1 MAACNAVALSLG
13 NAHGTVVLGRPIDLV
28 FDVHTDPGMAVDSA
42 CIVADA
48 VAGETKIES
57 ARLRVMP
64 QPGEGGQVSTVRIR
78 SSVVVDEPVLTV
90 RLTVGCVGATTR
102 IYHFF
107 GELPATVAANTMAPV
122 AIPASVPRAREGDSR
137 RASSGDAS
145 AVAQLPRRPARTV
158 ARARKPEAESSSM
171 AAAPRQPTMRS
182 KPKAKTEALKAVAPP
197 QSRLVMEPLDSW
209 LTTDPAASSLHLTT
223 QLAALPSDVPDERR
237 TQAAALWKSLSA
249 PDEKALEYQARL
261 QQYQADL
268 AAAQAIAAS
277 ARAASADAQQRLERM
292 EQERFS
298 ATLVY
303 ALMGLLAVALIAL
316 AWLWM
321 RVRAQSA
328 RAEQAWRGVV
338 ASSTNGPHAEAP
350 DAALFEEFMAEE
362 AMQAPSQVLSDA
374 ASEPPAPHMPV
385 STSVA
390 HSPLAPMVT
399 GWPQELELWPPVASV
414 QERAVHVVHPEDLFD
429 LQQQAEFFV
438 SVGEHDQAIGVMKR
452 HIADNE
458 KTSPLAYLELLR
470 LYHSLSRVGDF
481 NILRAQFHRYFNAHI
496 PEFAL
501 FHRTGRNLEDYPE
514 DLAQIEAL
522 WSDPAVLPCLEGFLF
537 CREGA
542 DTGRF
547 DLCAYDDLL
556 LLYAIART
564 TPASARGAP
573 SPRARTTPRGAAE
586 RDPKSVPPQIDVPG
600 DVAAPGKAV
609 LTPPFTP
616 TSDQGNLMEYDL
628 HWEPKVVTTPAADA
642 LPAVRGPSEVSIDI
656 DLSDLESTD
665 DAALPPLTHSELPV
679 MPVTPTPAPGQP
691 VGFGVNSDR
700 VEARFDLEER
710 KTPI

>member
-13 NAHGTVVLGRPIDLV
+13 NAHGAVVLGRPIDLV

-48 VAGETKIES
+48 VAGETKIEGV
-57 ARLRVMP
+57 RLRVMP

-90 RLTVGCVGATTR
+90 RLTVGCEGATSRT
-102 IYHFF
+102 YHFF
-107 GELPATVAANTMAPV
+107 GELPATVAANTTAPV
-122 AIPASVPRAREGDSR
+122 AIPAFVPRASASDSR

-145 AVAQLPRRPARTV
+145 AVAQLPRSPARNV
-158 ARARKPEAESSSM
+158 ARARKPEAEASSM
-171 AAAPRQPTMRS
+171 AAAPRQPPLRS
-182 KPKAKTEALKAVAPP
+182 TPKAKAALKAVAPP

-223 QLAALPSDVPDERR
+223 QLAAPPSEVPDERR

-249 PDEKALEYQARL
+249 PDEKTLEYQARL
-261 QQYQADL
+261 QQQQADL

-303 ALMGLLAVALIAL
+303 ALMGVLAVALIAL

-374 ASEPPAPHMPV
+374 ASEPPAPHGPV
-385 STSVA
+385 PTSIA
-390 HSPLAPMVT
+390 PTPLAPMVT
-399 GWPQELELWPPVASV
+399 GSPQELALRSPVARA

-481 NILRAQFHRYFNAHI
+481 NTLRAQFHRYFNAHI

-501 FHRTGRNLEDYPE
+501 FHRTGRNLQDYPE
-514 DLAQIEAL
+514 DLAQIEVL

-537 CREGA
+537 CRDGA

-573 SPRARTTPRGAAE
+573 APRARTTPRGSAE
-586 RDPKSVPPQIDVPG
+586 RDPKSVQPQIDVPG
-600 DVAAPGKAV
+600 DVPAPAKAV
-609 LTPPFTP
+609 LTPPVTP

-628 HWEPKVVTTPAADA
+628 HWEPKVAITPAADA
-642 LPAVRGPSEVSIDI
+642 LPAVRGAAKVSIDI
-656 DLSDLESTD
+656 DLSDLESID
-665 DAALPPLTHSELPV
+665 DAALPPLTHSELPA
-679 MPVTPTPAPGQP
+679 MPVTPTPAPDQP

-710 KTPI
+710 KAPI